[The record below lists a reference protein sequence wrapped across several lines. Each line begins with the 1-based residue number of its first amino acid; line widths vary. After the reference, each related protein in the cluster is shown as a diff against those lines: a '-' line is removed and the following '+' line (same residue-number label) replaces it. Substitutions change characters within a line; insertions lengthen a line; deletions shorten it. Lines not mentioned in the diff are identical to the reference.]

1 MLELNKNY
9 CGDTIKTMKL
19 IDDKSI
25 QLIVTSPPYR
35 RGQRIDGLND
45 IYQKANKDDFDDNM
59 SDNEYIN
66 WTVDVFKEYE
76 RILKD
81 KGVVVYNLSYT
92 TYSPSL
98 PYYVIQEIF
107 KNTNFIIADTLTWE
121 KSSCIPTPGHPQ
133 ALTRR
138 CELVFIFVKKQ
149 HLKDYEV
156 NKEVQTVAERTGQK
170 FFKTYFNILRTKNN
184 DGKIDGHGATFSSEF
199 AKFFVDLYSYPN
211 TIVLDNFMGTGTT
224 GVAAIELGRNWIGI
238 DNAQAYI
245 DIANER
251 LSTVKFINERWYK
264 DEEPKKIVK
273 KRKSKKVELSTER
286 IEELNEIT
294 GYNISG
300 QEVEFEVDESNQ
312 NISNPEQLDD
322 EDWFDKL

>member
-1 MLELNKNY
+1 MLETNKNY
-9 CGDTIKTMKL
+9 CGDTVEMMKQ

-25 QLIVTSPPYR
+25 QLILTSPPYNKTKR
-35 RGQRIDGLND
+35 TDGLNN
-45 IYQKANKDDFDDNM
+45 IYDKAVHDDNLT
-59 SDNEYIN
+59 DENYIN
-66 WTVDVFKEYE
+66 WMVDIFKQYD

-81 KGVVVYNLSYT
+81 KGVVAFNMSYS

-98 PYYVIQEIF
+98 PYYVIQEVF
-107 KNTNFIIADTLTWE
+107 KNTNFMIADTLTWE

-149 HLKDYEV
+149 YIKDYEV
-156 NKEVQTVAERTGQK
+156 NKEVQTVVERTGQK

-224 GVAAIELGRNWIGI
+224 GVAAIELGRKWIGI
-238 DNAQAYI
+238 DNSQAYI

-273 KRKSKKVELSTER
+273 KPRKSKKVELSTER
-286 IEELNEIT
+286 T
-294 GYNISG
+294 G
-300 QEVEFEVDESNQ
+300 QEVEFEVDENDERNQ
-312 NISNPEQLDD
+312 NIPNPEQLDD